1 MSTTLTPP
9 AAPVELSAKGS
20 FTIGN
25 RAGFNEGATVVE
37 IIGSGGSTQTYR
49 QGVFEK
55 RYRVFGTNDDEDVRR
70 EVRATAPIV
79 LNSLPLAT
87 MEVKAL
93 NHNLW
98 EVTCQYTAEEFQ
110 RRQSTWSFNTSG
122 STTHVG
128 SSLQTRNSASYS
140 NTGVPNFGNAIN
152 VTDNGVEGV
161 DIIVPNLTI
170 SETHKYEPAAVTS
183 AFMATIS
190 LLTGRVNDAPWRGF
204 ASGEVLFTGASGN
217 YNDNIVAITFN
228 FDIQANTTVGG
239 MTKFGW
245 DYYWVLYEDVED
257 SATGDVVKRPRA
269 GYIEQVYP
277 AGNFSLLGLPNY
289 NYATNDPGSL

>member
-1 MSTTLTPP
+1 MSITLTPP
-9 AAPVELSAKGS
+9 AAVAELSAKGS

-25 RAGFNEGATVVE
+25 QAGFNEGATVVE

-49 QGVFEK
+49 QGMFEK
-55 RYRVFGTNDDEDVRR
+55 RYRVFGTNDDDDVRR
-70 EVRATAPIV
+70 QVRATAPIV
-79 LNSLPLAT
+79 FKSLPLAT
-87 MEVKAL
+87 MEVKAVS
-93 NHNLW
+93 HNLW
-98 EVTCQYTAEEFQ
+98 EVSCQYTAEEFQ

-128 SSLQTRNSASYS
+128 SSLQTRNSVSYS
-140 NTGVPNFGNAIN
+140 NTGIPNFGRAVN

-161 DIIVPNLTI
+161 DIVIPNLTI
-170 SETHKYEPAAVTS
+170 SETHKYEPAAVTAS
-183 AFMATIS
+183 FMGTIAS
-190 LLTGRVNDAPWRGF
+190 LTGTVNNAPWRGF
-204 ASGEVLFTGASGN
+204 NSGEVLFTGASGN

-228 FDIQANTTVGG
+228 FDLQPNSTVGG

-257 SATGDVVKRPRA
+257 TNTGDVVKRPRA
-269 GYIEQVYP
+269 GYVEQLYP

>member
-1 MSTTLTPP
+1 MSTTLTP
-9 AAPVELSAKGS
+9 AAAIVELSAKAS

-37 IIGSGGSTQTYR
+37 IIGSGGSSQTFR

-55 RYRVFGTNDDEDVRR
+55 RYRVFGTNDDDEVRR
-70 EVRATAPIV
+70 RVRATAPVV
-79 LNSLPLAT
+79 LNSLPLGT
-87 MEVKAL
+87 MEVKGVG
-93 NHNLW
+93 HNLW
-98 EVTCQYTAEEFQ
+98 EVHCQYTAAEFQ

-140 NTGVPNFGNAIN
+140 DTGVPNFGKAIN

-170 SETHKYEPAAVTS
+170 SETHKYEPAAITS
-183 AFMATIS
+183 QFMATLS
-190 LLTGRVNDAPWRGF
+190 LLTGTVNADVWRGF

-217 YNDNIVAITFN
+217 YNDNIVAITYN
-228 FDIQANTTVGG
+228 FDIQANTMVGG
-239 MTKFGW
+239 MTKYGW

-257 SATGDVVKRPRA
+257 TGTGDVVKRPRA

-277 AGNFSLLGLPNY
+277 AGNFTLLGLPNY
-289 NYATNDPGSL
+289 NYSTNDPGSL